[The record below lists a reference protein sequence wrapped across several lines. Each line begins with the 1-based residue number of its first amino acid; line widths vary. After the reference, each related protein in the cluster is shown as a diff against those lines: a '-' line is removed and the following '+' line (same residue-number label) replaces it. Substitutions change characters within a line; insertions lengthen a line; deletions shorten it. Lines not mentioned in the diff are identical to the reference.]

1 MEYRGL
7 FQMNRYKRIAET
19 VGWAGLVSL
28 LSLLASWGAIALLL
42 GHQFKWA
49 VALASVAFQLD
60 SLDGFVARR
69 LGKASEFGRQL
80 DSMID
85 AINYSLFAA
94 LVTQQILLPN
104 LLGFVAGFFILAF
117 GILRLVLFNIDGYL
131 EDNDVLYYRGV
142 VTCHLSLVTLLI
154 YVAQKMWAPLNSPA
168 GMWVVAFVL
177 MALSVGQLSTLRT
190 RKTGALLFWIPVS
203 IAIGLSAIV
212 WL

>member
-1 MEYRGL
+1 MSL
-7 FQMNRYKRIAET
+7 F
-19 VGWAGLVSL
+19 
-28 LSLLASWGAIALLL
+28 ASWAAIALLL

-49 VALASVAFQLD
+49 ILMACVAFQLD
-60 SLDGFVARR
+60 SLDGFIARK

-85 AINYSLFAA
+85 SINYSLFAA
-94 LVTQQILLPN
+94 LVTQQVLLPN
-104 LLGFVAGFFILAF
+104 ALGFVAGFFILAF

-142 VTCHLSLVTLLI
+142 VTCHLSLATLLF
-154 YVAQKMWAPLNSPA
+154 YVLQKVWPTLQTTA
-168 GMWVVAFVL
+168 GNWLVAIVL
-177 MALSVGQLSTLRT
+177 IGLSLGQLSTLRT

-203 IAIGLSAIV
+203 LGIGAGAII

>member
-1 MEYRGL
+1 MD
-7 FQMNRYKRIAET
+7 RYKRIAGI
-19 VGWAGLVSL
+19 VGWAGVVSMF
-28 LSLLASWGAIALLL
+28 SLLASWGAIALLL
-42 GHQFKWA
+42 AHEFKWA
-49 VALASVAFQLD
+49 IVMASVAFQLD
-60 SLDGFVARR
+60 SLDGFVARK

-104 LLGFVAGFFILAF
+104 ALGFIAGFFILAF

-142 VTCHLSLVTLLI
+142 VTCHLSLATLLI
-154 YVAQKMWAPLNSPA
+154 YVLQKVWPA
-168 GMWVVAFVL
+168 LQSLAGNWLVTLVL
-177 MALSVGQLSTLRT
+177 IGLSLGQLSTLRT

-203 IAIGLSAIV
+203 IAIGAGAIF

>member
-1 MEYRGL
+1 MD
-7 FQMNRYKRIAET
+7 RYKRIAAI
-19 VGWAGLVSL
+19 VGWAGVVSMLSL
-28 LSLLASWGAIALLL
+28 LSSWGAIALLL

-49 VALASVAFQLD
+49 VVMAAVAFQLD

-85 AINYSLFAA
+85 AVNYSLFAA

-104 LLGFVAGFFILAF
+104 TLGFITGFFVLAF

-131 EDNDVLYYRGV
+131 EEKDVLYYRGV
-142 VTCHLSLVTLLI
+142 VTCHLSLATLLI
-154 YVAQKMWAPLNSPA
+154 YVAQKLWPA
-168 GMWVVAFVL
+168 LHSFAGNWGIAIL
-177 MALSVGQLSTLRT
+177 LIALSLGQLSTLRT

-203 IAIGLSAIV
+203 ICIGVGAFI